1 MNSSSIKAVPLLL
14 LSLLAGQAAAAAA
27 ENVFT
32 VGAGVAVGSRY
43 SGSDEHVVAP
53 VVQLDYAMAN
63 GLFASTMRG
72 LGYGGS
78 AGPLKY
84 SVALGVRGGRSESD
98 ERGIAGKTGSKY
110 LKGMGEIK
118 TNATANFGLS
128 YAIFERVEVSARAEV
143 PVSQRDNGASFGVGI
158 TGHLYQTPS
167 DTLSLSLG
175 ANFADSKYA
184 KTYYGVNATQSKNSG
199 YREFTPKSGLYGVDA
214 GLSWTHTFPGKWSLT
229 GMAGVSSLSGD
240 ASKSPLTRKKTA
252 PTAAIY
258 VSRSF

>member
-1 MNSSSIKAVPLLL
+1 MNSSVIKAVPLLL
-14 LSLLAGQAAAAAA
+14 LSLLASRTVVAE

-32 VGAGVAVGSRY
+32 VGGGVAVGSRY
-43 SGSDEHVVAP
+43 SGSDERMVAP
-53 VVQLDYAMAN
+53 VLQLDYAMAN

-84 SVALGVRGGRSESD
+84 SVALGVRGSRSESD
-98 ERGIAGKTGSKY
+98 ERGVAGKTGSKY
-110 LKGMGEIK
+110 LKGMGDIK
-118 TNATANFGLS
+118 TSATANFGLS

-143 PVSQRDNGASFGVGI
+143 PVSQRDNGSSFGIGI
-158 TGHLYQTPS
+158 TGQLYQTPS
-167 DTLSLSLG
+167 DSVSLSLG

-184 KTYYGVNATQSKNSG
+184 KTYYGVHATQSKNSG
-199 YREFTPKSGLYGVDA
+199 YREFTPKSGLYGVDV
-214 GLSWTHTFPGKWSLT
+214 GLSWTHNFQDKWSLT